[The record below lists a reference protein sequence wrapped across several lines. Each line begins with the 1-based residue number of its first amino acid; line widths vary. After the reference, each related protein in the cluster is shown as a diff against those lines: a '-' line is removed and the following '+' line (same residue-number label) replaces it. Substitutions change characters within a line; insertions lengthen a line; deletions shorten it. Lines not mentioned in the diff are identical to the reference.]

1 MADVTVNING
11 NASGLRNELNSI
23 QSEYSEGVTPSPR
36 IAPSPPSDR
45 LIDEVRAEI
54 NSQRTISTK
63 EAIEAIRNQERIK
76 IEDDI
81 SSRYNS
87 RRSDMQ
93 RRMSADYDI
102 IDKNIE
108 DKRKNTLVDVGANRA
123 NDPLY
128 RKTLEQQLERER
140 DIEYKRVGE
149 KYDAEEQKINDEER
163 SERGRAESELTSAIK
178 ELTEFFNRQK
188 EQGEDSF
195 VGSLRAKQKAL
206 IAERD
211 SSPTEEGALDAGRR
225 LTEVNQQLRNVLGG
239 NQVQGKSYFD
249 SMLQGSQGLT
259 NMLGGAQSGDIGG
272 TIMGAGGAIAG
283 LSGMSMK
290 AALKFLGIVGAIAA
304 VGDLVKKT
312 STMGSQTSEGFAGL
326 MSLRSTTP
334 EGLNTL
340 GYFTSSESLKKY
352 NFGGKGYS
360 DFGLSPEEF
369 GSQAFGRS
377 KARGTSEDWIAETFR
392 QIGLERSLALSEG
405 SLKEGSKF
413 DRYGQNVT
421 EAISKMVTLLSAV
434 EGSGVS
440 ERDFS
445 RVQEKYD
452 IQQSIMNS
460 YLERT
465 DKPDFDTANKILA
478 AFSSV
483 KGITQDSRIGTDIL
497 SFQDAIK
504 NPTNN
509 RFKSMIYGTVSDLF
523 PNLSGRPDLIERA
536 INDPENDNKIIPAV
550 VKRITAMWGGTETT
564 MGYFATKQFLSG
576 IAQPERRDAYMK
588 AFGQEGETSRILK
601 DGSLTKYG
609 EEVTRTNMDTWTVES
624 AKQFTEMNKFLKGI
638 EATAKTIAARI
649 ISPNPNSPS
658 TIAKRGGFN

>member
-108 DKRKNTLVDVGANRA
+108 DRRKNTLVDVGVNRA

-259 NMLGGAQSGDIGG
+259 NMLGGAQSGDVGG

-283 LSGMSMK
+283 LSGMTLK
-290 AALKFLGIVGAIAA
+290 TALKFLGVVGAIAA
-304 VGDLVKKT
+304 VGDLAKKT
-312 STMGSQTSEGFAGL
+312 VTVGSQTSEAFGPMLG
-326 MSLRSTTP
+326 LRSASP
-334 EGLNTL
+334 ENDNSL
-340 GYFTSSESLKKY
+340 GYFTDNMSKY
-352 NFGGKGYS
+352 ALGDKSYTQ
-360 DFGLSPEEF
+360 FGLKPEEF
-369 GSQAFGRS
+369 GSQAFSRS
-377 KARGTSEDWIAETFR
+377 KARGTTEDWIAETLR

-421 EAISKMVTLLSAV
+421 EAISKMVTILSNV

-460 YLERT
+460 YLERS
-465 DKPDFDTANKILA
+465 DRPDFDTANKILA

-483 KGITQDSRIGTDIL
+483 KGITQDARIGTDIS

-536 INDPENDNKIIPAV
+536 INDPENDSKIIPAV

-576 IAQPERRDAYMK
+576 ITQPERRDAYMK

-601 DGSLTKYG
+601 DGTVTKYG
-609 EEVTRTNMDTWTVES
+609 EARTNMDTWAVES
-624 AKQFTEMNKFLKGI
+624 TKQFTETNKFLKGI
-638 EATAKTIAARI
+638 ENSVKTIAGKVV
-649 ISPNPNSPS
+649 S
-658 TIAKRGGFN
+658 THSKPTENEIKGGGKK